1 MLVRCGCGIISCTK
15 NDRDDLIMQKKLN
28 LDFSIIQATFW
39 MLYSTAGIFV
49 SVFMLDKGYTNSTI
63 GLVIALGS
71 VLAIFLETG
80 VANITDKI
88 QKITNITVMKALIL
102 AMYILVIAILL
113 IGDKSLALTIAYIA
127 LIIGH
132 TTMHPFVNALSFYLS
147 EGGYNVS
154 YGLGRSMGSLAGG
167 SLAFLM
173 GYLVSWFSPN
183 MIMYVGLLNL
193 TIMTIAVFI
202 TEKHYKTI
210 TQNGAVLQQNA
221 VDAGSLEES
230 GAPAEAAA
238 ISLGEFV
245 QRNKLFVVMS
255 LGVVFLFFGN
265 VIVENFTIQ
274 IVENIGG
281 NTEQMGFV
289 IFLLSIFE
297 MPAMLGFNKLKEKF
311 SYVVLLRVSAVFFS
325 LKIIMMFLADNM
337 FMIYLAQLNQ
347 VLGYGLLFPAFV
359 NFIDYIMDKREA
371 VRGQA
376 VFTVALTVGNVIGS
390 VLGGIILDAFSVT
403 TLLGISSILSV
414 IGSLIIMALINKI
427 KH

>member
-1 MLVRCGCGIISCTK
+1 
-15 NDRDDLIMQKKLN
+15 MQRKLN
-28 LDFSIIQATFW
+28 IDFSIIQATFW

-88 QKITNITVMKALIL
+88 KKITNITVMKCLI
-102 AMYILVIAILL
+102 AVMYVLVIAILL
-113 IGDKSLALTIAYIA
+113 IGEKSLALTIAYIA

-147 EGGYNVS
+147 EGGHNVS

-167 SLAFLM
+167 TLAFVM

-183 MIMYVGLLNL
+183 MIMYMGLVNL

-202 TEKHYKTI
+202 TEKHYKQI
-210 TQNGAVLQQNA
+210 TQGGAVSVGAAGTSVEVGDGTLPSNGADV
-221 VDAGSLEES
+221 S
-230 GAPAEAAA
+230 GAPVEAEPEA
-238 ISLGEFV
+238 IGLAEFI
-245 QRNKLFVVMS
+245 QRNKLFMIMS
-255 LGVVFLFFGN
+255 LGIVLLFFGN
-265 VIVENFTIQ
+265 VVVENFTIQ

-311 SYVVLLRVSAVFFS
+311 SYVFLLRVAAVFFS
-325 LKIIMMFLADNM
+325 LKIIMMFMANNM
-337 FMIYLAQLNQ
+337 LMIYLAQLNQ
-347 VLGYGLLFPAFV
+347 VLGYGLLFPALV
-359 NFIDYIMDKREA
+359 SFIDHIMDKREA

-390 VLGGIILDAFSVT
+390 VLGGIILDAYSVT
-403 TLLGISSILSV
+403 ALLGISSILSV

>member
-1 MLVRCGCGIISCTK
+1 
-15 NDRDDLIMQKKLN
+15 MQKKLN